1 MGSCC
6 LPWKKVPW
14 IKCLNGPTVVFHSS
28 GCYNGNRC
36 QQDHTLVETCRKEAS
51 WASSGSRNSL
61 AYGCAICTLIS
72 VITWYSFFL
81 YNTASMSKFSSSQVT
96 GSWHKELPFFCCR
109 NSSYVIFICN
119 DSISKQNFILR
130 YWWLEYY
137 CNFSGD
143 TKSQP
148 EHMHWATL
156 LPFHRILQLWAV
168 SLPPVP
174 SSASTWFVT
183 KQCCSEREACWL
195 VVLHQAI
202 LRNE

>member
-1 MGSCC
+1 MAIDVNRTILLLKPAGKKPPE
-6 LPWKKVPW
+6 LPVGAGIPWPMDVPFVLW
-14 IKCLNGPTVVFHSS
+14 FQLSL
-28 GCYNGNRC
+28 
-36 QQDHTLVETCRKEAS
+36 DTL
-51 WASSGSRNSL
+51 
-61 AYGCAICTLIS
+61 
-72 VITWYSFFL
+72 FFL